1 MNMIDPLLMEFDR
14 EASTTR
20 KVLERVPEGKLDWA
34 PHPKSYTLSKLAT
47 HVARLPE
54 WTRALLADRFDFA
67 ATALDPLREV
77 PPTTA
82 GLVALHDKTVAEA
95 KGVLAQLDDAKAM
108 GDWSLVAG
116 AKTLFTI
123 PRIAVVRSF
132 ILNHTIHHRG
142 QLTVYL
148 RLLDVPLPPVYG
160 PTADENPFA

>member
-1 MNMIDPLLMEFDR
+1 MRMIDPLLMEFDR

-20 KVLERVPEGKLDWA
+20 RVLERVPEGKLDWA
-34 PHPKSYTLSKLAT
+34 PHPKSYTLGKLAT

-54 WTRALLADRFDFA
+54 WTKALFADRFDFA

-82 GLVALHDKTVAEA
+82 GLVALHDKMIAEA
-95 KGVLAQLDDAKAM
+95 KGALAQLDDAKAM
-108 GDWSLVAG
+108 GNWSLVAG
-116 AKTLFTI
+116 SKTFFTM